1 MSMSSSD
8 NPSAKYPWSF
18 FSLMSMNGKTATDF
32 SGIVGA
38 AEAGAGAGTAA
49 VGTEIG
55 AASRFDTHRR
65 STANPA
71 MAKPIRDTTM
81 IAVRFDDRADD
92 DGAGARGVGATSGV
106 TTGACMAARTAA
118 MSFDIERVISPPLA

>member
-1 MSMSSSD
+1 
-8 NPSAKYPWSF
+8 
-18 FSLMSMNGKTATDF
+18 MNGKTATDF

-92 DGAGARGVGATSGV
+92 DGAGAVGEPGRAQRLQRQSKADCPPTGVEAG
-106 TTGACMAARTAA
+106 
-118 MSFDIERVISPPLA
+118 